1 MICVISYGHS
11 SNCTTVLENM
21 YTIQYKEECGRKY
34 DKVCYGPHN
43 SDCKAVVDPGCY
55 QVPTLSPVQVNP
67 RIPNI
72 RIRDFRIG
80 RGKGE
85 FFFKSPYLVWFVSL
99 VMFNN
104 EKGAAF

>member
-67 RIPNI
+67 RVLNI
-72 RIRDFRIG
+72 RIR
-80 RGKGE
+80 
-85 FFFKSPYLVWFVSL
+85 Y
-99 VMFNN
+99 FNN
-104 EKGAAF
+104 LKHRQ